1 MDMTKL
7 YTALDKLKELSNN
20 GAMSC
25 DIYAT
30 QDGQSIAGFNS
41 NPVASAM
48 FNNVTKRLITSIKEG
63 GMPPLGKFYI
73 IELEEAK
80 AFVVLNMGK
89 YHWNILL
96 DTQLCSLGL
105 LINIVVPKVAETF
118 HASLDPAD

>member
-7 YTALDKLKELSNN
+7 YNALDKLKESSNN
-20 GAMSC
+20 GALSC

-48 FNNVTKRLITSIKEG
+48 FNNVTKDLLSSLQEG
-63 GMPPLGKFYI
+63 GMPSLGKFYI
-73 IELEEAK
+73 IELEGGK

-89 YHWNILL
+89 YQWSVLL
-96 DTQLCSLGL
+96 DTHLCSLGL
-105 LINIVVPKVAETF
+105 LINIVVPKVTETF
-118 HASLDPAD
+118 HASLAPDD